1 MTKNYWG
8 DLSEIEEAS
17 NPLDVLKEQSGY
29 LLSAT
34 NNIIFSTVKQQ
45 SGLEYGV
52 FDSEFSTV
60 FSIRS
65 KKMERYSFDV
75 FTLLHNITFF
85 PMYAY
90 IDENI
95 AETFNL
101 NGNRVEIEDEVEF
114 HQFLDDML
122 GNSHTKSVI
131 ASLYAMSK

>member
-8 DLSEIEEAS
+8 DLSNIEETR

-29 LLSAT
+29 LLNAT
-34 NNIIFSTVKQQ
+34 NNIIYSTVKQQ
-45 SGLEYGV
+45 SGVKSGV
-52 FDSEFSTV
+52 FDAEFGTV

-65 KKMERYSFDV
+65 KKMERYSFEV
-75 FTLLHNITFF
+75 FTLFHNVTFF

-95 AETFNL
+95 AETLNL
-101 NGNRVEIEDEVEF
+101 GGNRVEIYDEVEF

-122 GNSHTKSVI
+122 GNDHTKNVI